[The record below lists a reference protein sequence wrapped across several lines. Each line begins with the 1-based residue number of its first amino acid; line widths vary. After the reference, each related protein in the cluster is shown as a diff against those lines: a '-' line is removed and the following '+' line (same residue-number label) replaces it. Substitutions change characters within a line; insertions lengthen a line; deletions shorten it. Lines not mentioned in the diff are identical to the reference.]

1 MLPDNF
7 PNDKDIVA
15 PVYYQNCV
23 YCGDV
28 LMELWDVQ
36 CCKTCLREVVKREEA
51 DGWISSRFFDY
62 QMYRPGDLL
71 RLWWRGDVNTMF
83 LRAVLRVG
91 ATNMSPWLIVIDP
104 QTGNV
109 WSWNVSAIQAELIPL
124 LRGRQLGVQKISQ
137 ECF

>member
-1 MLPDNF
+1 
-7 PNDKDIVA
+7 
-15 PVYYQNCV
+15 
-23 YCGDV
+23 
-28 LMELWDVQ
+28 MELWDVQ